1 MDGEMLKRYW
11 EFAVE
16 RQNIFY
22 NKLENKSQPYTDNPI
37 LQNYKFCNAYRVLDR
52 VSQFLLK
59 EVIYSKKEYGLED
72 TVFRILYFKIF
83 NLPSTWVESEK
94 HFGEVSLS
102 TFDFQ
107 KYSEFLTNLKKSQ
120 PIYNSAY
127 IMCANKVYGFDH
139 KHENNLFLLNKMFRE
154 DDLPS
159 KLSGCKTFKESF
171 NIIVSYPLIGNFLAY
186 QYTSDL
192 NYSSHF
198 NWDDNSF
205 TVAGPGSKRGIKKVF
220 GNVKNYEE
228 KIMETYLNQEKSL
241 KKFGLKFRYLKN
253 HKLAPIDIQNL
264 FCEFD
269 KYLREASPELKSNRN
284 KIKTK
289 YKKTKGEI
297 TYILPPKWNA
307 QI

>member
-102 TFDFQ
+102 TFDF
-107 KYSEFLTNLKKSQ
+107 KNTV
-120 PIYNSAY
+120 NS
-127 IMCANKVYGFDH
+127 
-139 KHENNLFLLNKMFRE
+139 
-154 DDLPS
+154 
-159 KLSGCKTFKESF
+159 
-171 NIIVSYPLIGNFLAY
+171 
-186 QYTSDL
+186 
-192 NYSSHF
+192 
-198 NWDDNSF
+198 
-205 TVAGPGSKRGIKKVF
+205 
-220 GNVKNYEE
+220 
-228 KIMETYLNQEKSL
+228 
-241 KKFGLKFRYLKN
+241 
-253 HKLAPIDIQNL
+253 
-264 FCEFD
+264 
-269 KYLREASPELKSNRN
+269 
-284 KIKTK
+284 
-289 YKKTKGEI
+289 
-297 TYILPPKWNA
+297 
-307 QI
+307 

>member
-1 MDGEMLKRYW
+1 
-11 EFAVE
+11 
-16 RQNIFY
+16 
-22 NKLENKSQPYTDNPI
+22 
-37 LQNYKFCNAYRVLDR
+37 
-52 VSQFLLK
+52 
-59 EVIYSKKEYGLED
+59 
-72 TVFRILYFKIF
+72 
-83 NLPSTWVESEK
+83 
-94 HFGEVSLS
+94 
-102 TFDFQ
+102 
-107 KYSEFLTNLKKSQ
+107 
-120 PIYNSAY
+120 
-127 IMCANKVYGFDH
+127 MCANKVYGFDH

-241 KKFGLKFRYLKN
+241 KKFGLKFRYLRN

-269 KYLREASPELKSNRN
+269 KYLREASPELKSNRT